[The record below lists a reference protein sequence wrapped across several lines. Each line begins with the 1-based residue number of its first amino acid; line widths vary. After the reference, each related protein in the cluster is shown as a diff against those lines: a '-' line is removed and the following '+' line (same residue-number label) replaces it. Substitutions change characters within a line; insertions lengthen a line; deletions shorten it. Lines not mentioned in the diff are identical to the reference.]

1 MNVEHSMSDAVG
13 ESSPTGENGQPSPV
27 QIVSPGAQLAA
38 CRQERGWTVE
48 QVASQLNL
56 APRQIVAIESD
67 DYPALP
73 GMAIVRGFI
82 RAYAKLLKVD
92 PAPLLATLGGETVLS
107 GENIAP
113 RKTLAT
119 PFSDARLPVMTERS
133 GLFSKWLFALLLLLL
148 LGVAIWAA
156 QRSGDIAEISRS
168 ASSQVKDGLAYLSP
182 SNPTEKKSATP
193 EGLPPTATVPATPD
207 VPNVVAEAPPATQE
221 ALPAP
226 AGVEEQANGLDTDLP
241 AKSEAPTDKDNL
253 LLTAAK
259 DSWIEVRRI
268 SNNSVVTS
276 GIVKAGTT
284 ESVVVSEPMSVVI
297 GNADGVEAR
306 LRGVPLVLKNSAR
319 NNVARLTLK

>member
-1 MNVEHSMSDAVG
+1 MSVEHSMSDAVG
-13 ESSPTGENGQPSPV
+13 EASPTGENDQPGSV
-27 QIVSPGAQLAA
+27 QIVSPGARLAA
-38 CRQERGWTVE
+38 CREERGWTVE

-92 PAPLLATLGGETVLS
+92 PVPLLAALGGETVLS
-107 GENIAP
+107 GEHITP

-119 PFSDARLPVMTERS
+119 PFSETRLPVMTERS
-133 GLFSKWLFALLLLLL
+133 GLLSKWLFALLLLLL

-156 QRSGDIAEISRS
+156 QRSGEIAEISRS
-168 ASSQVKDGLAYLSP
+168 ASSQVKNGLAYLSP
-182 SNPTEKKSATP
+182 SNPTEHKPAPSEASS
-193 EGLPPTATVPATPD
+193 ATVPAAPS
-207 VPNVVAEAPPATQE
+207 VPHVEAEAPPAVQE
-221 ALPAP
+221 VPAP
-226 AGVEEQANGLDTDLP
+226 VDEPAANGSGADSP
-241 AKSEAPTDKDNL
+241 VKSEAPTDKDNL
-253 LLTAAK
+253 LLTVIK
-259 DSWIEVRRI
+259 DSWVEIRRI

-284 ESVVVSEPMSVVI
+284 ESIVVNEPMSVVI

-306 LRGVPLVLKNSAR
+306 FRGAPLELKNSAR

>member
-13 ESSPTGENGQPSPV
+13 EASSADENGQPTPV
-27 QIVSPGAQLAA
+27 QIVSPGARLAA

-92 PAPLLATLGGETVLS
+92 PVPLLAVLGGETILS
-107 GENIAP
+107 GQNIIP

-119 PFSDARLPVMTERS
+119 PFAETRLPVMTERS

-168 ASSQVKDGLAYLSP
+168 ASSQVKNGLAYLSP
-182 SNPTEKKSATP
+182 SNPTEHKPAPP
-193 EGLPPTATVPATPD
+193 EALPSNATVPAALS
-207 VPNVVAEAPPATQE
+207 VPNVATEAPPAVQDM
-221 ALPAP
+221 PAP
-226 AGVEEQANGLDTDLP
+226 ADESAANGSDANSP

-253 LLTAAK
+253 LLTFAK
-259 DSWIEVRRI
+259 DSWVEVRRI

-276 GIVKAGTT
+276 GVVKAGATQ
-284 ESVVVSEPMSVVI
+284 SVVVNEPVSVVI

-306 LRGVPLVLKNSAR
+306 FRGAPLELKNSAR

>member
-1 MNVEHSMSDAVG
+1 MSVERSMSDAVG
-13 ESSPTGENGQPSPV
+13 EAMPDGENGQPTSM

-38 CRQERGWTVE
+38 CRQQHGWTVE

-92 PAPLLATLGGETVLS
+92 PAPLLAAIGGETVLS
-107 GENIAP
+107 AENIAP
-113 RKTLAT
+113 RKSLAT
-119 PFSDARLPVMTERS
+119 PFSEGRLPVMTERS
-133 GLFSKWLFALLLLLL
+133 GLFPKWLFGLLLLLL

-156 QRSGDIAEISRS
+156 QRSGDIADMSRT
-168 ASSQVKDGLAYLSP
+168 ASSQMKDGLAYLSP
-182 SNPTEKKSATP
+182 SSSTETKPATP
-193 EGLPPTATVPATPD
+193 EVAPPNASVPAAAAPD
-207 VPNVVAEAPPATQE
+207 VVTEAPPAVQQTPPTDVE
-221 ALPAP
+221 AP
-226 AGVEEQANGLDTDLP
+226 ANGAGADLLTKNDGP
-241 AKSEAPTDKDNL
+241 ADKDSL
-253 LLTAAK
+253 QLTVDK
-259 DSWIEVRRI
+259 DSWVEVRRI
-268 SNNSVVTS
+268 GNNSVVTS

-284 ESVVVSEPMSVVI
+284 ESVDVNEPMSVVI

-306 LRGVPLVLKNSAR
+306 FRGAPLDLNSNAH

>member
-1 MNVEHSMSDAVG
+1 MNVEHSMSDGVDEA
-13 ESSPTGENGQPSPV
+13 SSADENGQPAPV

-92 PAPLLATLGGETVLS
+92 PVPLLAILGGETVLS
-107 GENIAP
+107 GENITP

-119 PFSDARLPVMTERS
+119 PFAETRLPVMTERS
-133 GLFSKWLFALLLLLL
+133 GLFSKWLFSLLLLLL

-156 QRSGDIAEISRS
+156 QRSGQIAEISRS

-182 SNPTEKKSATP
+182 SNSTEHKSAP
-193 EGLPPTATVPATPD
+193 PAALPSKAAVPAAPT
-207 VPNVVAEAPPATQE
+207 VPNVVADAPPAVQDM
-221 ALPAP
+221 PAP
-226 AGVEEQANGLDTDLP
+226 VDAPAANGSDADSPT
-241 AKSEAPTDKDNL
+241 KSEAPTDKDNL
-253 LLTAAK
+253 LLSVTK
-259 DSWIEVRRI
+259 DSWVEVRRI

-276 GIVKAGTT
+276 GVVKAGTT
-284 ESVVVSEPMSVVI
+284 ESVVVNEPVSVVI

-306 LRGVPLVLKNSAR
+306 FRGEPLELKNSAR
-319 NNVARLTLK
+319 NNIARLTLK